1 MASEAILNQKKAEVK
16 ELAEKMQNAKLILLT
31 EYRGI
36 NVADDTKL
44 RKDLREAKGTSKVVK
59 NNILKRA
66 LDMNGENGLDEMLVG
81 PNTVIY
87 SKEDYLAPLK
97 VVYKFSKANENYV
110 IKGGY
115 IDGEL
120 KSLEEIMQLATL
132 PSREEL
138 LSKLAGS
145 LLQTIAK
152 LAVALDQVKG
162 KKESETVSVEAAPAE
177 EAKAEEAPAAEEAA
191 PAEEVKAEEAA
202 PAAEEA
208 PKAE

>member
-1 MASEAILNQKKAEVK
+1 
-16 ELAEKMQNAKLILLT
+16 
-31 EYRGI
+31 
-36 NVADDTKL
+36 
-44 RKDLREAKGTSKVVK
+44 
-59 NNILKRA
+59 
-66 LDMNGENGLDEMLVG
+66 
-81 PNTVIY
+81 
-87 SKEDYLAPLK
+87 
-97 VVYKFSKANENYV
+97 
-110 IKGGY
+110 
-115 IDGEL
+115 
-120 KSLEEIMQLATL
+120 MQLATL

-177 EAKAEEAPAAEEAA
+177 EAKAEEAPA
-191 PAEEVKAEEAA
+191 EEVKAEEAA

>member
-1 MASEAILNQKKAEVK
+1 M
-16 ELAEKMQNAKLILLT
+16 
-31 EYRGI
+31 
-36 NVADDTKL
+36 
-44 RKDLREAKGTSKVVK
+44 
-59 NNILKRA
+59 
-66 LDMNGENGLDEMLVG
+66 
-81 PNTVIY
+81 
-87 SKEDYLAPLK
+87 
-97 VVYKFSKANENYV
+97 
-110 IKGGY
+110 
-115 IDGEL
+115 
-120 KSLEEIMQLATL
+120 
-132 PSREEL
+132 
-138 LSKLAGS
+138 AGS